1 MTTQIQTRPDGSIDT
16 AFYMARGRQ
25 MRSEQAHET
34 GRSLWRT
41 ITEAFRRGDD
51 TAPATVEVRC

>member
-1 MTTQIQTRPDGSIDT
+1 MTTEIRTRADGSIDS

-25 MRSEQAHET
+25 MRSEQALET
-34 GRSLWRT
+34 GHSLWRT
-41 ITEAFRRGDD
+41 IAEAFRRGDD